1 MFVVDEITKS
11 LLTSFNKN
19 DFSGYDPF
27 DHLNSKLFNLTP
39 FKYSKICKL
48 IFTQIGKRSFLNF
61 RNLLLVPKSRNA
73 KGIALVVLG
82 LIEDYKRTNDQFYL
96 DKAKNLVNW
105 LLANTSD
112 KNKWKYNCWGY
123 NFEWQAKAFNVPL
136 GSPNI
141 VTTYFASLA
150 IYKLGFL
157 INDNNLQEQALN
169 SAFFMQEHLMKK
181 VNNNYVFNYV
191 PNYDAFVH
199 NANLFGAYW
208 CLLSGKK
215 NNDSDLVDKSLSA
228 IDFTINDQ
236 NSDGSWVYGHQSHH
250 KWIDSFHTGYN
261 LELIYEINKILD
273 KSKYREVINLG
284 YQYYLKKFITIDSK
298 VKYFNNSLY
307 PLDVHSYAQAIITIK
322 KLDPSNTDLLNKIVK
337 SLIKEM
343 YLDKKK
349 RFSYQKGKFLRNNI
363 NYFRWTQAWAY
374 YSLSLYNNISNEKN

>member
-1 MFVVDEITKS
+1 
-11 LLTSFNKN
+11 
-19 DFSGYDPF
+19 
-27 DHLNSKLFNLTP
+27 
-39 FKYSKICKL
+39 
-48 IFTQIGKRSFLNF
+48 
-61 RNLLLVPKSRNA
+61 
-73 KGIALVVLG
+73 VLG

-96 DKAKNLVNW
+96 DNAKNLVKW

-141 VTTYFASLA
+141 VTTYFVSLA
-150 IYKLGFL
+150 IYKFGVL
-157 INDNNLQEQALN
+157 INDNSLQEQALS
-169 SAFFMQEHLMKK
+169 SAFFMRENLIRN

-208 CLLSGKK
+208 CLLSGKI
-215 NNDSDLVDKSLSA
+215 NNDRDLVDKSISA
-228 IDFTINDQ
+228 IEFTINDQ

-261 LELIYEINKILD
+261 LELVNEINKILD
-273 KSKYREVINLG
+273 ISKYREVINLG
-284 YQYYLKKFITIDSK
+284 YQYYLEKFITMDGR
-298 VKYFNNSLY
+298 VKYFNNSIY

>member
-1 MFVVDEITKS
+1 LNTIKINNNLLKS
-11 LLTSFNKN
+11 FFKN
-19 DFSGYDPF
+19 DFQGYDPF
-27 DHLNSKLFNLTP
+27 DSLNSKLFQSSP
-39 FKYSKICKL
+39 FKNSKFCKL
-48 IFTQIGKRSFLNF
+48 AFTQLGKRSFLNF
-61 RNLLLVPKSRNA
+61 RKLLLISKSRNA
-73 KGIALVVLG
+73 KGIALVILG
-82 LIEDYKRTNDQFYL
+82 LIEDFKRTKEYYYL
-96 DKAKNLVNW
+96 ENAKKLVNW
-105 LLANTSD
+105 LLLNTCD

-141 VTTYFASLA
+141 VTTYFVSLA
-150 IYKLGFL
+150 IYKFGVL
-157 INDNNLQEQALN
+157 INDSSLQEQALN

-215 NNDSDLVDKSLSA
+215 NNYSNLVDKSLSA

-250 KWIDSFHTGYN
+250 KWIDSFHTGYD

-284 YQYYLKKFITIDSK
+284 YQYYLKKFITMDGR

-322 KLDPSNTDLLNKIVK
+322 KLYPSNTDLLDQIVK

-349 RFSYQKGKFLRNNI
+349 RFSYQKGKFFKNNI

-374 YSLSLYNNISNEKN
+374 YSLSLYNNKSNEKN

>member
-1 MFVVDEITKS
+1 LNTIKINNNLLKS
-11 LLTSFNKN
+11 FFKN
-19 DFSGYDPF
+19 DFQGYDPF
-27 DHLNSKLFNLTP
+27 DSLNSKLFQSSP
-39 FKYSKICKL
+39 FKNSKFCKL
-48 IFTQIGKRSFLNF
+48 AFTQLGKRSFLNF
-61 RNLLLVPKSRNA
+61 RKLLLIPKSRNA
-73 KGIALVVLG
+73 KGIALVILG
-82 LIEDYKRTNDQFYL
+82 LIEDFKRTKEYYYL
-96 DKAKNLVNW
+96 ENAKKLVNW
-105 LLANTSD
+105 LLLNTCD

-141 VTTYFASLA
+141 VTTYFVSLA
-150 IYKLGFL
+150 IYKFGVL
-157 INDNNLQEQALN
+157 INDSSLQEQALN

-215 NNDSDLVDKSLSA
+215 NNYSNLVDKSLSA

-284 YQYYLKKFITIDSK
+284 YQYYLKKFITIDGK

-374 YSLSLYNNISNEKN
+374 YSLSFYNNQLNEKN

>member
-1 MFVVDEITKS
+1 MNTIEINKG
-11 LLTSFNKN
+11 LLDSFFKN
-19 DFSGYDPF
+19 DFKGYDPF
-27 DHLNSKLFNLTP
+27 DSLNSKLFQSSP
-39 FKYSKICKL
+39 FKNNKFCKL
-48 IFTQIGKRSFLNF
+48 VFTQLGKRSFINF
-61 RNLLLVPKSRNA
+61 RKLFLISKSRNS
-73 KGIALVVLG
+73 KGIALVILG
-82 LIEDYKRTNDQFYL
+82 LIEDFERTNDDYYL
-96 DKAKNLVNW
+96 ENAKILVDW
-105 LLANTSD
+105 LLANTCD

-136 GSPNI
+136 GTPNI

-150 IYKLGFL
+150 IYKLGLL
-157 INDNNLQEQALN
+157 INDNSLQEQALN
-169 SAFFMQEHLMKK
+169 SAFFMQKNLIRK
-181 VNNNYVFNYV
+181 VDKNYVFNYV

-215 NNDSDLVDKSLSA
+215 NNDSGLVDKSISA
-228 IDFTINDQ
+228 IEFTINDQ
-236 NSDGSWVYGHQSHH
+236 NSDGSWIYGYQSHH

-273 KSKYREVINLG
+273 KSEYREVINLG
-284 YQYYLKKFITIDSK
+284 YEYYLEKFISIDGR

-322 KLDPSNTDLLNKIVK
+322 KLDLSNTDLLNKIVK

-343 YLDKKK
+343 YLEKKK
-349 RFSYQKGKFLRNNI
+349 RFRYQKGKFLRNNI

-374 YSLSLYNNISNEKN
+374 YSLSLYNNQLNEKN

>member
-1 MFVVDEITKS
+1 MNTIKINNNLLKS
-11 LLTSFNKN
+11 FFKN
-19 DFSGYDPF
+19 DFQGYDPF
-27 DHLNSKLFNLTP
+27 DSLNSKLFQSSP
-39 FKYSKICKL
+39 FKNSKFCKL
-48 IFTQIGKRSFLNF
+48 AFTQLGKRSFLNF
-61 RNLLLVPKSRNA
+61 RKLLLIPKSRNA
-73 KGIALVVLG
+73 KGIALVILG
-82 LIEDYKRTNDQFYL
+82 LIEDFKRTKEYYYL
-96 DKAKNLVNW
+96 ENAKKLVNW
-105 LLANTSD
+105 LLLNTCD

-123 NFEWQAKAFNVPL
+123 NFEWQAKAFNVPI
-136 GSPNI
+136 GTPNI
-141 VTTYFASLA
+141 VTTYFVSLA
-150 IYKLGFL
+150 IYKLGL
-157 INDNNLQEQALN
+157 LTNDSSLQEQALN
-169 SAFFMQEHLMKK
+169 SAFFMQEHLMRK

-208 CLLSGKK
+208 CLLSGKI
-215 NNDSDLVDKSLSA
+215 NNDRDLVDKSISA
-228 IDFTINDQ
+228 IEFTINDQ

-261 LELIYEINKILD
+261 LELVNEINKILD
-273 KSKYREVINLG
+273 ISKYREVINLG
-284 YQYYLKKFITIDSK
+284 YQYYLEKFITMDGR

-322 KLDPSNTDLLNKIVK
+322 KLYPSNTDLLDQIVK

-374 YSLSLYNNISNEKN
+374 YSLSLYNNKSNEKN

>member
-1 MFVVDEITKS
+1 MNTIKINNN
-11 LLTSFNKN
+11 LLNSFFK
-19 DFSGYDPF
+19 DDLKGYDPF

-39 FKYSKICKL
+39 FKYSKFCKL
-48 IFTQIGKRSFLNF
+48 IFTQLGKRSFLNF

-96 DKAKNLVNW
+96 DNAKNLVKW

-141 VTTYFASLA
+141 VTTYFVSLA
-150 IYKLGFL
+150 IYKFGVL
-157 INDNNLQEQALN
+157 INDNSLQEQALS
-169 SAFFMQEHLMKK
+169 SAFFMRENLIRN

-208 CLLSGKK
+208 CLLSGKI
-215 NNDSDLVDKSLSA
+215 NNDRDLVDKSISA
-228 IDFTINDQ
+228 LEFTVNDQ
-236 NSDGSWVYGHQSHH
+236 NSDGSWIYGHQSHH

-273 KSKYREVINLG
+273 ISKYREVINLG
-284 YQYYLKKFITIDSK
+284 YQYYLEKFITMDGR

-322 KLDPSNTDLLNKIVK
+322 KLYPSNTDLLDQIVK

-349 RFSYQKGKFLRNNI
+349 RFSYQKGKFFKNNI

-374 YSLSLYNNISNEKN
+374 YSLSLYNNKSNEKN

>member
-1 MFVVDEITKS
+1 MNTIKINNNLLKS
-11 LLTSFNKN
+11 FFKN
-19 DFSGYDPF
+19 DFQGYDPF
-27 DHLNSKLFNLTP
+27 DSLNSKLFQSSP
-39 FKYSKICKL
+39 FKNSKFCKL
-48 IFTQIGKRSFLNF
+48 AFTQLGKRSFLNF
-61 RNLLLVPKSRNA
+61 RKLLLIPKSRNA
-73 KGIALVVLG
+73 KGIALVILG
-82 LIEDYKRTNDQFYL
+82 LIEDFKRTKEYYYL
-96 DKAKNLVNW
+96 ENAKKLVNW
-105 LLANTSD
+105 LLLNTCD

-123 NFEWQAKAFNVPL
+123 NFEWQAKAFNVPI
-136 GSPNI
+136 GTPNI
-141 VTTYFASLA
+141 VTTYFVSLA
-150 IYKLGFL
+150 IYKLGL
-157 INDNNLQEQALN
+157 LTNDSSLQKQALN
-169 SAFFMQEHLMKK
+169 SAFFMQEHLMRK

-208 CLLSGKK
+208 CLLSGKI
-215 NNDSDLVDKSLSA
+215 NNDRDLVDKSISA
-228 IDFTINDQ
+228 IEFTINDQ

-261 LELIYEINKILD
+261 LELVNEINKILD
-273 KSKYREVINLG
+273 ISKYREVINLG
-284 YQYYLKKFITIDSK
+284 YQYYLEKFITMDGR
-298 VKYFNNSLY
+298 VKYFNNSIY

-349 RFSYQKGKFLRNNI
+349 RFSYQKGKFMRNNI